1 MLCTANTTGMNAL
14 AKQLFKGSSGARCY
28 TTTASTKKSLLNS
41 SITLTDTSGQKKSLK
56 DIFEKKKVAL
66 VGVPGAF
73 SGVCSTKHL
82 PTYLTNAAKLKEK
95 GIDQIVCVSVN
106 DHFVMNA
113 WANSLHSED
122 KISLY
127 ADPNAAFTKS
137 IGMDVDLAGVFGNVR
152 SKRYSMI
159 VDNGEI
165 VKQNVEGSPG
175 DLNVAGA
182 EDLLK
187 QL

>member
-1 MLCTANTTGMNAL
+1 MLANTL
-14 AKQLFKGSSGARCY
+14 LRS
-28 TTTASTKKSLLNS
+28 SLLSTPMRSFSTTPKNLINPN
-41 SITLTDTSGQKKSLK
+41 ITLTDTTGQKKNLK
-56 DIFEKKKVAL
+56 DIFEKKKIAL

-113 WANSLHSED
+113 WANSLHTDD
-122 KISLY
+122 KIVLY
-127 ADPNAAFTKS
+127 ADPSAAFTKS
-137 IGMDVDLAGVFGNVR
+137 LGMDLDLSGVFGNVR

-159 VDNGEI
+159 VDDGNI
-165 VKQNVEGSPG
+165 VKQNVEESPG
-175 DLNVAGA
+175 NMTVAGA

>member
-1 MLCTANTTGMNAL
+1 MNSISTRLLKSSPLSSSLITRSFSSTTPKN
-14 AKQLFKGSSGARCY
+14 
-28 TTTASTKKSLLNS
+28 LLDS
-41 SITLTDTSGQKKSLK
+41 SITLTDTTGQKKTLK
-56 DIFEKKKVAL
+56 EIFEKKKIAL

-82 PTYLTNAAKLKEK
+82 PTYLTNASKLKEK
-95 GIDQIVCVSVN
+95 GIDQIICVSVN

-113 WANSLHSED
+113 WANSLHTDD
-122 KISLY
+122 KISLF

-137 IGMDVDLAGVFGNVR
+137 VGMETDVPVFGNVR

-159 VDNGEI
+159 VDNGKI
-165 VKQNVEGSPG
+165 IKQNVEDSLG
-175 DLNVAGA
+175 NVSVAAA
-182 EDLLK
+182 EELVK